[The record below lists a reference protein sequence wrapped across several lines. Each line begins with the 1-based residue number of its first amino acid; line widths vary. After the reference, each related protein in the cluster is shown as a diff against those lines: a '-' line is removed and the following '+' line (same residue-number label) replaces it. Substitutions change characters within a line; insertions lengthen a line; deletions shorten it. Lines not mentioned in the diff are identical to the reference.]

1 MPLQYSIS
9 LNKASQIWEPF
20 LRFNYFLFSASFAQ
34 APKTN
39 LNINGD
45 LGPLGA
51 FISKVF
57 LQRQAYNFEEFG
69 NSLIL
74 DSATVKDGK
83 YSFHF
88 FQEEP
93 TWSMLQVRYDA
104 KALKAKNLKKPSFRE
119 QYYWTGIW
127 LWCSWNTYNGYYF

>member
-1 MPLQYSIS
+1 MV
-9 LNKASQIWEPF
+9 IWGLWGLSF
-20 LRFNYFLFSASFAQ
+20 LRY
-34 APKTN
+34 
-39 LNINGD
+39 
-45 LGPLGA
+45 
-51 FISKVF
+51 

-83 YSFHF
+83 YSFHL

-104 KALKAKNLKKPSFRE
+104 KALKAKNLKKPSLENNIIELVSDNGAVEILTMDTIFRNSVIKGSKATDDFVKFDRSY
-119 QYYWTGIW
+119 QK
-127 LWCSWNTYNGYYF
+127 LYNP

>member
-1 MPLQYSIS
+1 MRT
-9 LNKASQIWEPF
+9 F
-20 LRFNYFLFSASFAQ
+20 LTCFKLLLFSASFAQ

-57 LQRQAYNFEEFG
+57 LQRQAYNFKEFG

-74 DSATVKDGK
+74 ESATVKDGK
-83 YSFHF
+83 YSFHL

-93 TWSMLQVRYDA
+93 TWSMLQV
-104 KALKAKNLKKPSFRE
+104 
-119 QYYWTGIW
+119 Q
-127 LWCSWNTYNGYYF
+127 